1 MKLRAEHT
9 YDASPDEVFEMLAD
23 PAFRARVSDAQNV
36 HSHDI
41 TIERDGDG
49 FTFVNDQVQRTDGLP
64 AIARKIAGDSTRAI
78 QREEWTDRAHATV
91 EIEAPGAPTQMSG
104 TITLSPRGAGT
115 LQVTEFTIK
124 VKVPLV
130 GGKLEGLLAETVR
143 SGMAVENEVGDAW
156 LKGERA

>member
-1 MKLRAEHT
+1 MQLRAEHT

-23 PAFRARVSDAQNV
+23 PAFRARVSEAQDV

-64 AIARKIAGDSTRAI
+64 AIARKIAGESTRAI
-78 QREEWTDRAHATV
+78 QRETWTDRTHGSI
-91 EIEAPGAPTQMSG
+91 EIEAPGAPTQITG
-104 TITLSPRGAGT
+104 AVTLSPAGSST
-115 LQVTEFTIK
+115 LHVSDFTVK

-130 GGKLEGLLAETVR
+130 GGKLEGLLADTVR
-143 SGMAVENEVGDAW
+143 SGLAVEHEVGDAW
-156 LKGERA
+156 LAGER